1 MSYILYFH
9 VVQLTEEHYIIK
21 NLKGGDETFLVIYKL
36 P

>member
-1 MSYILYFH
+1 MSCILYFH

-21 NLKGGDETFLVIYKL
+21 KLKGGDRTSLVIYKL